1 MKSPHKRYSRTITC
15 TDEEWDPIQADANRR
30 GKSASEW
37 FVECA
42 LTEEVTPKQ
51 AAPRKLVLDAKAQ
64 RSLSRDVAEFARGSH
79 ADGDGTSRFADNLHA
94 LFETPLR
101 TMARE
106 GRREEAVKA
115 LHAVLDEKRAA
126 VVAAAFIPEMPTMPG
141 PPEKPAS
148 TKRETTIRRQ
158 LRKEIESS
166 VQYHL
171 QFGDGSGEV

>member
-1 MKSPHKRYSRTITC
+1 MKNPHKRYSRTITC

-37 FVECA
+37 FVKCA

-94 LFETPLR
+94 LLLFFGLKRNGFPGLFRSPYAGDSHIGPIFFPGSMRGGRFSCGRFQARTLR
-101 TMARE
+101 MSFQSFAPS
-106 GRREEAVKA
+106 GRR
-115 LHAVLDEKRAA
+115 RW
-126 VVAAAFIPEMPTMPG
+126 T
-141 PPEKPAS
+141 
-148 TKRETTIRRQ
+148 
-158 LRKEIESS
+158 
-166 VQYHL
+166 
-171 QFGDGSGEV
+171 FGSCMSRF